1 MYLVLGVTQSLAAVY
16 IEIVMDYG
24 EKKKWTA
31 LQLKP
36 RTTALRILKGA
47 SMSWRCSCFMWPK
60 QKWLLV
66 HYFWIRKKIKS
77 QCSSFT
83 SDKPGC
89 FSARAELDAMFFA
102 CVFCCFLH
110 FASWSLCSAI
120 CSRECCL
127 FMRKTCLSLKL
138 SHRCPL
144 SLVPVLPYRGLFHSP
159 RKPTDST
166 HRSCYMRL
174 KLY

>member
-47 SMSWRCSCFMWPK
+47 SMLWRCSCFMWPK

-66 HYFWIRKKIKS
+66 HYFWIRKKAKVS
-77 QCSSFT
+77 VLVSLRTNQGVFQLERSSM
-83 SDKPGC
+83 PC
-89 FSARAELDAMFFA
+89 FLPAF
-102 CVFCCFLH
+102 FCCFLH

-127 FMRKTCLSLKL
+127 FMRKTCLSLIL

-144 SLVPVLPYRGLFHSP
+144 SLVPVLPYRGLFYNP

-166 HRSCYMRL
+166 HCSCCVRL